1 MWCWATR
8 LTPDISD
15 DAMLLPLILTG
26 FGAGWQIGP
35 VSTLINSQTPNVLIG
50 DGMELY
56 LVQRQLGGSWGI
68 AILTILVDRQRSFWS
83 NRLGESLNDFS
94 LGTHDALRDGSAA
107 LASTGLPHSQAEA
120 AAMGLL
126 HARLLV
132 QSIVNAFVDTYRYQ
146 AALGV
151 AALLLVLL
159 FHRGRPLASLRHWI
173 VQIVR

>member
-1 MWCWATR
+1 
-8 LTPDISD
+8 LN
-15 DAMLLPLILTG
+15 L
-26 FGAGWQIGP
+26 F
-35 VSTLINSQTPNVLIG
+35 TLIWRNLQRNPARSVLT
-50 DGMELY
+50 
-56 LVQRQLGGSWGI
+56 
-68 AILTILVDRQRSFWS
+68 ALTIALSTFIFLV
-83 NRLGESLNDFS
+83 
-94 LGTHDALRDGSAA
+94 
-107 LASTGLPHSQAEA
+107 LASVPASMDRIVKAEA